1 MRKNLGGGIVTGN
14 EGGRCPPGM
23 GNPEFQEAKGLRPN
37 ECCLFITGP
46 HLVIDCEGSR
56 REEKNEM
63 QGWKRGEAP
72 ERRQSIVG
80 LPFKL
85 GQGSGE
91 EGCSTEPEKR

>member
-1 MRKNLGGGIVTGN
+1 MGVRDGMRKNLGAGIVTGN

-23 GNPEFQEAKGLRPN
+23 GNPEFQEAEGLRPN

-63 QGWKRGEAP
+63 QGWKRGEAS

-91 EGCSTEPEKR
+91 EGC